1 MPRKGRVKTAH
12 FPYSI
17 EQFLFPFLRD
27 SKLHFFQ
34 WLIFHEMRARMKCW
48 MVQSLFFAASSF
60 LPSITSTIRISLK
73 VFYSFSY
80 FIEINCF
87 VEWNHFNFFSIR
99 KWIHNIISKSWKHK
113 NIFVISFKHI
123 QIILCY
129 IYSFS
134 YLENCYTGRLTSL
147 PQEYLF
153 KILKMMLRMQKHL

>member
-1 MPRKGRVKTAH
+1 MPRKGRVKTVH

-87 VEWNHFNFFSIR
+87 VELNHFNFFQSENECLVSYQNLENIR
-99 KWIHNIISKSWKHK
+99 TFSLYRL
-113 NIFVISFKHI
+113 NIFKSYFTYDFK
-123 QIILCY
+123 
-129 IYSFS
+129 
-134 YLENCYTGRLTSL
+134 
-147 PQEYLF
+147 
-153 KILKMMLRMQKHL
+153 K